1 MEIGAPLRLYLI
13 FFVFWGLVFFAAAEA
28 SLFSLR
34 RLRLQRMKE
43 EGHPRVPLVERLLSR
58 PRELIITLLV
68 GNEILNVAISSLATA
83 LFIGLWGDA
92 AKWAAIPLVVLV
104 ILLFGEVLPKT
115 LAIHYPENVAFFVA
129 PLVDGFRRSIRPLL
143 LVVTKFVDGLLKL
156 AGVKPEA
163 IGPSLTEE
171 DFRDLVETGQ
181 QEGMLEEA
189 EKFLIHRVFEF
200 SDKTVRNIMTPLRSV
215 FALPLPTK
223 MDEAIEALRAHR
235 FSRVPVYRKNLE
247 GIVGVLY
254 AKDLL
259 RAKGQ
264 GRRPE
269 GLGLRPFLRRVHFVP
284 LSKKLDDLFRELQK
298 QRIHL
303 AVVVDEYGRTAGV
316 VTLEDLLEEL
326 FGEIRDE
333 LDLERRDRKGLG
345 KSWKMPTL
353 EAREKS
359 S

>member
-1 MEIGAPLRLYLI
+1 LEIDTPLRVYLI
-13 FFVFWGLVFFAAAEA
+13 FFLFWGIVFFAASEA
-28 SLFSLR
+28 GLFSLG
-34 RLRLQRMKE
+34 RLRLQKMKE
-43 EGHPRVPLVERLLSR
+43 EGHPRVPLLEKLLSR

-68 GNEILNVAISSLATA
+68 GNEIFNIAISSLTTA
-83 LFIGLWGDA
+83 LFIGLWGDT
-92 AKWAAIPLVVLV
+92 AKWAAIPSVALV

-115 LAIHYPENVAFFVA
+115 LAIHSPEKVAPSVA
-129 PLVDGFRRSIRPLL
+129 PLVDAIRRSIQPFLR
-143 LVVTKFVDGLLKL
+143 VVTRFVDGLLRL
-156 AGVKPEA
+156 AGVKAEPLES
-163 IGPSLTEE
+163 PLTEE
-171 DFRDLVETGQ
+171 EFKKLVETGQ
-181 QEGMLEEA
+181 KEGMLEEA

-200 SDKTVRNIMTPLRSV
+200 GDKTVRNIMTPLRSV
-215 FALPLPTK
+215 FALPLSTK
-223 MDEAIEALRAHR
+223 MDEAIEALSAHR
-235 FSRVPVYRKNLE
+235 FSRVPVYRKDLE

-264 GRRPE
+264 GRRTE
-269 GLGLRPFLRRVHFVP
+269 GVGLRPFLRRVHFVP

-333 LDLERRDRKGLG
+333 LDLERRDRKGLSKG
-345 KSWKMPTL
+345 WEMSIL

-359 S
+359 P

>member
-1 MEIGAPLRLYLI
+1 LEIDTPLRIYLI
-13 FFVFWGLVFFAAAEA
+13 FFLFWGIVFFTASEA
-28 SLFSLR
+28 GLFSLG
-34 RLRLQRMKE
+34 RLRLQKMKE
-43 EGHPRVPLVERLLSR
+43 EGHPRVPLLERLLSR
-58 PRELIITLLV
+58 PRELIITLLI
-68 GNEILNVAISSLATA
+68 GNEIFNIAISSLTTA

-92 AKWAAIPLVVLV
+92 AKWAAIPSVALVL
-104 ILLFGEVLPKT
+104 LLFGEVLPKT
-115 LAIHYPENVAFFVA
+115 LAIHYPENVAPSVA
-129 PLVDGFRRSIRPLL
+129 PLVDGVRRSIQPFLK
-143 LVVTKFVDGLLKL
+143 VVTWFVDGLLKV
-156 AGVKPEA
+156 AGVKAEPLES
-163 IGPSLTEE
+163 PLTEE
-171 DFRDLVETGQ
+171 EFKKLVETGQ
-181 QEGMLEEA
+181 KEGMLEEA
-189 EKFLIHRVFEF
+189 EKFFIHRVFEF
-200 SDKTVRNIMTPLRSV
+200 GDKTVRNIMTPLRSV
-215 FALPLPTK
+215 FALPLSTK
-223 MDEAIEALRAHR
+223 MDEANEALRTHR
-235 FSRVPVYRKNLE
+235 FSRVPVYRKDLE

-269 GLGLRPFLRRVHFVP
+269 GAGLRSFLRRVHFVP

-303 AVVVDEYGRTAGV
+303 AVVVDEYGRAAGV

-359 S
+359 P